1 MCKKGRIIIKI
12 HHCFQCD
19 IQMLKDKPILLTYA
33 KLIYQNYLQSTF
45 NYTEI
50 QEIIAL
56 ATQCFFTKVYAQKKQ
71 CLL

>member
-1 MCKKGRIIIKI
+1 
-12 HHCFQCD
+12 
-19 IQMLKDKPILLTYA
+19 MLKDKPILLTYA

-56 ATQCFFTKVYAQKKQ
+56 ATQWFFTKVYAQKKQ